1 MLHPERARVL
11 SLAAEWL
18 GTPFHD
24 NAGIKGVGCDCA
36 HFLSGVFQE
45 AGYAPDMVIE
55 HYSPQFMLHSDEEKF
70 AGYVLRYTREI
81 AEPEVQPGDV
91 VLYRI
96 GRSYAHGSIVVGW
109 PLVIHAYQPEGIV
122 VESDVSLP
130 SPLSENKNRRFF
142 SPWRH

>member
-24 NAGIKGVGCDCA
+24 NAGVKGVGCDCA

-96 GRSYAHGSIVVGW
+96 GRSYAHGAIIVDW
-109 PLVIHAYQPEGIV
+109 PTRIIHAHKLSGSV
-122 VESDVSLP
+122 VESHGFDADLRAR
-130 SPLSENKNRRFF
+130 KTRFF
-142 SPWRH
+142 SPW